1 MWGQRG
7 FIGYNYRPGPLAVG
21 GRIPS
26 QTTPERLPSP
36 RISAQ
41 EGILNKNLQKRGT
54 ICHQLQADEFLVTDL
69 SLNEKCSSKRFNLKV

>member
-7 FIGYNYRPGPLAVG
+7 FIGYNYRPGPVAVG

-26 QTTPERLPSP
+26 QTTAERLPSP

-41 EGILNKNLQKRGT
+41 EGILKKTSAIKRND
-54 ICHQLQADEFLVTDL
+54 LLSVTGG
-69 SLNEKCSSKRFNLKV
+69 